1 MAQFYGIMD
10 GSGDNWGVRIPD
22 LPGCHGGGSNP
33 REALA
38 DAISAAREWAE
49 HRAGKGK
56 ALPPPTPL
64 DKLVREEVQ
73 ANEVIVNIPV
83 LLDRGRPVRA
93 NLSLDAA
100 LLEAIDQ
107 AARQSGLTRSGFIAS
122 AVREKIL
129 DEAGDKYRP

>member
-1 MAQFYGIMD
+1 MAQFFGIMD
-10 GSGDNWGVRIPD
+10 GSGDNWGVRVPD

-33 REALA
+33 GEALA

-49 HRAGKGK
+49 HRAGKGF
-56 ALPPPTPL
+56 ALPSPSSL
-64 DKLVREEVQ
+64 DRLVREEVQ

-83 LLDRGRPVRA
+83 LLDSGRPVRA

-100 LLEAIDQ
+100 LLADIDR
-107 AARQSGLTRSGFIAS
+107 AAQQRGLTRSGFIAS

-129 DEAGDKYRP
+129 AEAAN